1 MAYSLRV
8 AEALAEL
15 EARVRELE
23 RRLAE
28 VYRRQYL
35 LVADVVELV
44 RASGFKVTSP
54 EHLGHLGHLGHLA
67 PLKPPGRRTE
77 RW

>member
-28 VYRRQYL
+28 VYAATLPPSSSPQDRRQYL
-35 LVADVVELV
+35 SVADVVELV
-44 RASGFKVTSP
+44 RASVS
-54 EHLGHLGHLGHLA
+54 
-67 PLKPPGRRTE
+67 R
-77 RW
+77 